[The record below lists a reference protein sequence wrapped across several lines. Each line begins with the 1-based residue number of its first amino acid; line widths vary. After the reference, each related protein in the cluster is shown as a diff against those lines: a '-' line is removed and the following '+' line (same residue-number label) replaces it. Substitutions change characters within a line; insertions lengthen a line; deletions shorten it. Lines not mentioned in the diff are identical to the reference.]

1 MNEII
6 VINNQE
12 LPVKEYD
19 GQRVVTFKDIDTI
32 HKRPEGT
39 ARRNFNT
46 NEKYFIEGEDFYN
59 VKQSDIQMYEIR
71 TLGFEVPN
79 RGITLITESG
89 YLMLVKSFTDDLA
102 WDVQRDLVNKY
113 FRAKAIKSAFSD
125 LSPQLQ
131 LLIGME
137 IKQKEIEA
145 KQQEQETAIAN
156 TNQRIDNMCE
166 VISLDKNSWRK
177 DTNRLITK
185 ISYAMFGSCGNIQD
199 IYREIYKAVD
209 ERAGVALQIR
219 LTNKLNRMAG
229 EGISESK
236 RKKVNPLDVIAEDK
250 KLIEIFVTIVKELAI
265 KYGVCL

>member
-32 HKRPEGT
+32 HNRPEGT
-39 ARRNFNT
+39 ASRNFRN
-46 NEKYFIEGEDFYN
+46 NKERFIEGEDFYR
-59 VKQSDIQMYEIR
+59 VCPDEIR
-71 TLGFEVPN
+71 RHKIIDISSKARED
-79 RGITLITESG
+79 ITLITESG

-102 WDVQRDLVNKY
+102 WDVQRDLVNNY

-185 ISYAMFGSCGNIQD
+185 ISYAMCGSCGNIQD

>member
-1 MNEII
+1 MDEII
-6 VINNQE
+6 TINKQDFS
-12 LPVKEYD
+12 VKEYNSK
-19 GQRVVTFKDIDTI
+19 RVVTFKDIDTI

-145 KQQEQETAIAN
+145 KQKEQETAIVN
-156 TNQRIDNMCE
+156 TNQRIDAIRD
-166 VISLDKNSWRK
+166 VVSLNSKTWREDCRRIIAQIANK
-177 DTNRLITK
+177 SGWGCIGIGAVYNEAYSIIDFRAGCNLERQLNNARKRMRENGASNTK
-185 ISYAMFGSCGNIQD
+185 INALSKID
-199 IYREIYKAVD
+199 I
-209 ERAGVALQIR
+209 
-219 LTNKLNRMAG
+219 
-229 EGISESK
+229 
-236 RKKVNPLDVIAEDK
+236 IARDK
-250 KLIEIFVTIVKELAI
+250 KLTEIYIAVVKDMAI
-265 KYGVCL
+265 KYGICE